1 MKTLKK
7 ALTFVLALSLV
18 LALAACG
25 GTATDAPKTTAAPQS
40 GMEAATPASPKYL
53 KLAVNFAY
61 PSLDTHK
68 EYYGWYTSIYGVTEN
83 LFRMDD
89 NSAVV
94 PLLAKSATPSEDGLT
109 WAIELNDNVTFSNG
123 NPLTAQMVVRNL
135 ERAGEVNSRFAYLKD
150 FDIQAQSDTTLTI
163 TTPSIYPT
171 MLNDLAATELGILD
185 LDGTTDFDNAPIGT
199 GPFVVKSFVPEGD
212 VEVSRNENYWNGEVK
227 LDGVIFYYMQQDETK
242 LLAMQNG
249 EIDGYSSVTAAAK
262 EIYQADPAS
271 YKLTEIPATRLQ
283 WYILSQE
290 RLDDAV
296 RAAVNL
302 TVDPAAIAAFL
313 GGTVTPAVGPVGPS
327 TAYGQVTKPAPD
339 PAKAKEL
346 LELDGFTLGSD
357 GIYEKDGKK
366 LTLNVCYYA
375 ARSLDTIALLMQEQ
389 LKAVGI
395 DVTFTCVEDADA
407 TYISTR
413 DFDIALY
420 CMIADKNGDPYYFID
435 SVLRGDSYY
444 NVGGFV
450 SAECDALI
458 DQLQYETDTA
468 KRAELANKI
477 VQIAIDDNAFGFVG
491 LFNKTTV
498 SKPNVVN
505 ISENTPFDFY
515 MVDAS
520 TDMQ

>member
-7 ALTFVLALSLV
+7 ALTYVLALSLV

-25 GTATDAPKTTAAPQS
+25 STQAPQTTAAPQT
-40 GMEAATPASPKYL
+40 GTEAAAPASPKIL

-109 WAIELNDNVTFSNG
+109 WTVELKNNVTFSNG

-135 ERAGEVNSRFAYLKD
+135 ERAAEVNSRFAYLKD
-150 FDIQAQSDTTLTI
+150 FDIQAQNDTTLTV

-171 MLNDLAATELGILD
+171 MLNDLAAAELGILD

-212 VEVSRNENYWNGEVK
+212 VEVSRNENYWNGNVK

-283 WYILSQE
+283 WYILNQE
-290 RLDDAV
+290 RMDDAV

-302 TVDPAAIAAFL
+302 TVDPTAIAAFL
-313 GGTVTPAVGPVGPS
+313 GGTVTPAVGPFGPS

-339 PAKAKEL
+339 PEKAKEL
-346 LELDGFTLGSD
+346 LEQDGFTLGSD
-357 GIYEKDGKK
+357 GIYQKDGKK

-407 TYISTR
+407 TYLSTR

-420 CMIADKNGDPYYFID
+420 CMIADKNGDPYYFIN
-435 SVLRGDSYY
+435 SALRGTSYY
-444 NVGGFV
+444 NVGGFE

-458 DQLQYETDTA
+458 DALQYETDTA

-505 ISENTPFDFY
+505 ISENNPFDFY

>member
-1 MKTLKK
+1 MKTKK
-7 ALTFVLALSLV
+7 ALIWALALSMV

-25 GTATDAPKTTAAPQS
+25 GTTDAPQTTQTGTAA
-40 GMEAATPASPKYL
+40 AAPAAPKIL
-53 KLAVNFAY
+53 KLAANFAY
-61 PSLDTHK
+61 SSLDTHR

-109 WAIELNDNVTFSNG
+109 WTIELKDNVTFSNG
-123 NPLTAQMVVRNL
+123 TPLTARMVVRNL

-150 FDIQAQSDTTLTI
+150 FDIQARDDTTLTV

-171 MLNDLAATELGILD
+171 MLNDLAAPELGILD
-185 LDGTTDFDNAPIGT
+185 LDGTADFDNAPVGT
-199 GPFVVKSFVPEGD
+199 GPFIVKSFVPEGD
-212 VEVSRNENYWNGEVK
+212 VEVCRNEHYWNGEVK

-271 YKLTEIPATRLQ
+271 YNLTEIPATRLQ
-283 WYILSQE
+283 WYILNQA

-302 TVDPAAIAAFL
+302 TVDSNAIADFL
-313 GGTVTPAVGPVGPS
+313 GGTVSPAVGPFGPT

-339 PAKAKEL
+339 PAKAREL
-346 LELDGFTLGSD
+346 LEQDGFTLGSD
-357 GIYEKDGKK
+357 GIYQKEGKK

-420 CMIADKNGDPYYFID
+420 CMIADKNGDPYYFIN
-435 SVLRGDSYY
+435 SALRGNSYY

-450 SAECDALI
+450 SPECDALI
-458 DQLQYETDTA
+458 DELQYETDTA
-468 KRAELANKI
+468 QRAELANKI

-498 SKPNVVN
+498 SKPNVIN
-505 ISENTPFDFY
+505 ISENMPFDFY
-515 MVDAS
+515 MVDGS
-520 TDMQ
+520 TDIQ